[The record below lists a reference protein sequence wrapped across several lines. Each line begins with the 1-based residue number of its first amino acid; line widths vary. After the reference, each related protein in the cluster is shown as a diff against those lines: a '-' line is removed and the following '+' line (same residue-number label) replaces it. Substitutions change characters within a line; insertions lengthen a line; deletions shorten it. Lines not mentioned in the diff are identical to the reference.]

1 MVQQGSITTQAPVG
15 LVSEA
20 RLKASE
26 VPEGAVIG
34 VKQPIT
40 CSVAFARG
48 QERSVQLTVHG
59 MPQVCICHNLYR
71 DGCDCNRSCDSLVSR
86 C

>member
-1 MVQQGSITTQAPVG
+1 MQQGSINTQPPVG

-34 VKQPIT
+34 IKQPVT

-48 QERSVQLTVHG
+48 QERSVQFTVHG
-59 MPQVCICHNLYR
+59 MPQVGTYHDFYNVCLQHL
-71 DGCDCNRSCDSLVSR
+71 
-86 C
+86 